1 MAKKKKKKA
10 WKIVVAVLA
19 VLIAVRLAAGA
30 LFGGGGEEVPM
41 VDTAE
46 AAKGTVTSTLETS
59 GVIAS
64 EVTRV
69 YASAVNAQV
78 GDIPVAVGQSVQK
91 GEYLLTYDTASL
103 EKSYN
108 IAELQ
113 AKAENAA
120 SSDSLVKSSESAGDL
135 AQSGSEMQSL
145 QGQIDAVNAEIAS
158 LQAQATQNE
167 IDSNNNAQIGG
178 EVSALQAEIE
188 GLDASIAQLQAKQDN
203 GAITDKEKESL
214 KKLKSEKKSK
224 EEALK
229 KKKKSVKSSAS
240 LANAL
245 TNIQALLSQKNSQLA
260 QLQGKLSEA
269 QSKNASAEAGILSEQ
284 ARSNISY
291 TQQASKLTLEQAADD
306 LSRAKAGITAD
317 FDGIVTEVEA
327 AAGTMAAEGTPL
339 VTLASAKDMCV
350 EMPVSKYNLENLT
363 VGQDATVMF
372 QDKEY
377 AGKVSS
383 ISKVAQK
390 GESGAAM
397 VMVKVHIDSPDDGLI
412 LGLDANVTVD
422 LGKAEN
428 VVLVPVSSVNSD
440 TEGDF
445 VYVVENQTVV
455 KKYVETGMAS
465 KEEMEIK
472 SGIGEGEKV
481 ITAVGSEIME
491 GMAVMELKPQDL
503 DSVPSTEAAE

>member
-1 MAKKKKKKA
+1 MAKKKKKKV
-10 WKIVVAVLA
+10 WKIIVAVVVALVAL
-19 VLIAVRLAAGA
+19 RLAAGVF
-30 LFGGGGEEVPM
+30 FGSGGEYVPM

-46 AAKGTVTSTLETS
+46 AAKGTVTSTLDTS

-64 EVTRV
+64 EMTRI
-69 YASAVNAQV
+69 YASAVSAQV
-78 GDIPVAVGQSVQK
+78 GEIPVSVGQSVGK

-120 SSDSLVKSSESAGDL
+120 TSDTLVKSNESAGDL

-145 QGQIDAVNAEIAS
+145 QGQIDAVNAEITS

-167 IDSNNNAQIGG
+167 IDSNNNAQAAG
-178 EVSALQAEIE
+178 EISSLQAEIE
-188 GLDASIAQLQAKQDN
+188 GLGAQIAELQAKQDQ
-203 GAITDKEKESL
+203 GIITDKEKENL

-224 EEALK
+224 EEKVK
-229 KKKKSVKSSAS
+229 KKQKSVKSAAN

-260 QLQGKLSEA
+260 ELQGKLSEA
-269 QSKNASAEAGILSEQ
+269 QSKHAAAEAGILSEQ

-317 FDGIVTEVEA
+317 FDGIVTEVAA

-339 VTLASAKDMCV
+339 VTLASANDMCV
-350 EMPVSKYNLENLT
+350 EMPVSKYNLEHLE
-363 VGQDATVMF
+363 VGQNATVTF

-383 ISKVAQK
+383 ISKVAQQS
-390 GESGAAM
+390 ESGAAM
-397 VMVKVHIDSPDDGLI
+397 VMVKVHIESPDDNLV
-412 LGLDANVTVD
+412 LGLDAKVTVD
-422 LGKAEN
+422 LGEAQN
-428 VVLVPVSSVNSD
+428 VVLVPISAVNSD
-440 TEGDF
+440 TAGDF

-481 ITAVGSEIME
+481 ITTVDSGIME
-491 GMAVMELKPQDL
+491 GMAVMENEQQDL
-503 DSVPSTEAAE
+503 GSVPATEAAE